1 MVIGLHGGARILITL
16 QKRSEL
22 KTRKKFKVSEG
33 DLQRG
38 KPRKNSKRQRG
49 IYKGD
54 KTGNIQSV
62 KGI

>member
-1 MVIGLHGGARILITL
+1 M
-16 QKRSEL
+16 SE
-22 KTRKKFKVSEG
+22 R

-62 KGI
+62 KGGSNTEEIKHEKFQNVKGGFQYKGNKT